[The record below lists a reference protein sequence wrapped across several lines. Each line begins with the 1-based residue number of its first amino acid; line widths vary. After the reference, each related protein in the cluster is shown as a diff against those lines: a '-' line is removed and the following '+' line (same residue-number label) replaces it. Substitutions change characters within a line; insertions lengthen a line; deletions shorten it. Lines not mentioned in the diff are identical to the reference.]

1 VIAQEEVFGPV
12 LCIIGYRDVEDAVA
26 IANGTPYGLAAA
38 VWSADTRRALHV
50 ARRIR
55 AGQIDINGAAFNA
68 LAPFG
73 GFKQSGYGREFG
85 VFGLEEYLEP
95 LSIQVSA

>member
-1 VIAQEEVFGPV
+1 MPTGRATAWRRRCGRRIPGWALQ
-12 LCIIGYRDVEDAVA
+12 VA
-26 IANGTPYGLAAA
+26 K
-38 VWSADTRRALHV
+38 
-50 ARRIR
+50 RIR
-55 AGQIDINGAAFNA
+55 AGQIDINGASFNA

-95 LSIQVSA
+95 LSIQLGA